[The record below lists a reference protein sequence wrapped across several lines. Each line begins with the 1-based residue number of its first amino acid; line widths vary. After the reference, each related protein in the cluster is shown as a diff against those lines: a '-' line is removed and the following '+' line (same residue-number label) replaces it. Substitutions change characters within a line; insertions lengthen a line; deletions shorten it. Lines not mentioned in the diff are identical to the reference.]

1 MGRMT
6 ASLSSFLASSQPAI
20 ESHLTFGFRCTMSLS
35 SASARSLN
43 TLPGS
48 NFLSGSRLGDGMSWF
63 MDADELI
70 VRPPAPKSDADL
82 RVTFIPPPVAC
93 EEPGLFMDGLF
104 DACCLLESC
113 LFPSKLAREFVV
125 APRDIAFSF
134 CAGRL
139 GGNGAGVGFVLLYN
153 IDESFTFIKFKAKFN
168 YNFNRCQIK
177 RIEEKSNFIKFFYNK
192 R

>member
-82 RVTFIPPPVAC
+82 RVTLIPPPAAC

-125 APRDIAFSF
+125 APRDIVLSF

-153 IDESFTFIKFKAKFN
+153 IDESFTFIRFKAKFN

-177 RIEEKSNFIKFFYNK
+177 RIEEKK
-192 R
+192 